1 MKTIVM
7 IFTPFGLENNIP
19 EIKSR
24 IATYLGSRLIKEN
37 EENLPM
43 MVLNDY
49 LDPVDKKRVAEIA
62 ESVLDKSALIL
73 IETNDESFGKDG
85 NLLVVNPV

>member
-49 LDPVDKKRVAEIA
+49 LDPVDKKQIGEIA

-73 IETNDESFGKDG
+73 IETNDESFGENG
-85 NLLVVNPV
+85 NVLVVNPI